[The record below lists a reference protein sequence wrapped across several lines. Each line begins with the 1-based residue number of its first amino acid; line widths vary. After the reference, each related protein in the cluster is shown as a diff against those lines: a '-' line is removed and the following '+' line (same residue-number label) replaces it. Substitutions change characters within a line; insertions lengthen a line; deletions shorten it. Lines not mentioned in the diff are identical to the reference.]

1 MGLLL
6 DGGGNAGEKLIKNRL
21 KLEGV
26 LIVAYETKV
35 LLSLL
40 ADTALRTN
48 SKEMYKVIAKIAN
61 TEGMILKP
69 YDEAKAEL
77 DND

>member
-1 MGLLL
+1 M
-6 DGGGNAGEKLIKNRL
+6 
-21 KLEGV
+21 
-26 LIVAYETKV
+26 AYETKV

-61 TEGMILKP
+61 SEGMVLKP
-69 YDEAKAEL
+69 YDEAMAEL
-77 DND
+77 QEES

>member
-1 MGLLL
+1 M
-6 DGGGNAGEKLIKNRL
+6 AC
-21 KLEGV
+21 
-26 LIVAYETKV
+26 ETKV

-40 ADTALRTN
+40 ADAALRTN

-61 TEGMILKP
+61 TEGIILKP

>member
-1 MGLLL
+1 MT
-6 DGGGNAGEKLIKNRL
+6 
-21 KLEGV
+21 
-26 LIVAYETKV
+26 YETKV

>member
-1 MGLLL
+1 M
-6 DGGGNAGEKLIKNRL
+6 
-21 KLEGV
+21 
-26 LIVAYETKV
+26 AYETKV

-61 TEGMILKP
+61 NEGMVLKP
-69 YDEAKAEL
+69 YDEAMAEL
-77 DND
+77 QES

>member
-1 MGLLL
+1 MP
-6 DGGGNAGEKLIKNRL
+6 
-21 KLEGV
+21 
-26 LIVAYETKV
+26 YETKV

>member
-1 MGLLL
+1 M
-6 DGGGNAGEKLIKNRL
+6 
-21 KLEGV
+21 
-26 LIVAYETKV
+26 AYETKV

-61 TEGMILKP
+61 IEGMIIKP

-77 DND
+77 EL

>member
-1 MGLLL
+1 M
-6 DGGGNAGEKLIKNRL
+6 
-21 KLEGV
+21 
-26 LIVAYETKV
+26 AYETKI

-61 TEGMILKP
+61 SEGLVLKP
-69 YDEAKAEL
+69 YEEAMAEL
-77 DND
+77 NED

>member
-1 MGLLL
+1 M
-6 DGGGNAGEKLIKNRL
+6 
-21 KLEGV
+21 
-26 LIVAYETKV
+26 AYETKV

-61 TEGMILKP
+61 SEGLVLKP

-77 DND
+77 NED